1 VVTRPAVA
9 SEEPVGGFAGQY
21 PVLST
26 LADAG
31 ICQRIYAIE
40 GAGGAQFALADT
52 VDAIRDASS
61 SLADGSLVTML
72 AVDPANPCGS
82 LVPWPEESRRAS
94 RRAGSIV
101 ARCGTETRAWL
112 DPNGSHL
119 ETWGIDTVEHAA
131 AVLAALSRARAVLT
145 EKPRA
150 TLTTV
155 NAQSLIDAP
164 THDMWNQ
171 AARTAGLSPV
181 PRGWRWES
189 HAGR

>member
-1 VVTRPAVA
+1 
-9 SEEPVGGFAGQY
+9 
-21 PVLST
+21 
-26 LADAG
+26 
-31 ICQRIYAIE
+31 
-40 GAGGAQFALADT
+40 
-52 VDAIRDASS
+52 
-61 SLADGSLVTML
+61 
-72 AVDPANPCGS
+72 
-82 LVPWPEESRRAS
+82 
-94 RRAGSIV
+94 
-101 ARCGTETRAWL
+101 AWL

-119 ETWGIDTVEHAA
+119 EAWGIDTVEHAT

-145 EKPRA
+145 EKSRA

-171 AARTAGLSPV
+171 AARSAGLSPV

>member
-1 VVTRPAVA
+1 
-9 SEEPVGGFAGQY
+9 VGGFAGQY

-72 AVDPANPCGS
+72 SVDPANPCGS
-82 LVPWPEESRRAS
+82 LVPWPQESRRAS

-101 ARCGTETRAWL
+101 ARCGTKTRAWL

-119 ETWGIDTVEHAA
+119 EAWGIDTVEDAT

-145 EKPRA
+145 EKSRA

-171 AARTAGLSPV
+171 AARAAGLSPV